1 MRQKLLLTVLT
12 AITLGVVAIAA
23 QQKPNFSGRWVT
35 VSPTEAA
42 GQEQVVT
49 HDAATL
55 TTGHASEGGGHGA
68 VYKLDGT
75 ESRNVLTSH
84 GEPIVTRSKAAWSG
98 AQLTITSNTTYP
110 DGRTR
115 ESKEVWSLDAEGRL
129 VIEVNLTVSGQQPMT
144 IKMVSVKK

>member
-1 MRQKLLLTVLT
+1 MRQKLSFAFLAVV
-12 AITLGVVAIAA
+12 ALGVVAIAA
-23 QQKPNFSGRWVT
+23 QQKPNFSGRWVV
-35 VSPTEAA
+35 VSPADAA

-49 HDAATL
+49 HDATTL

-68 VYKLDGT
+68 SYKLDGT

-84 GEPIVTRSKAAWSG
+84 GEPIVTLSKATWSG

-110 DGRTR
+110 DGRKR

-144 IKMVSVKK
+144 LKMVSVKK